1 MTTKLKTACI
11 LAGLL
16 LFQLPVIAQKLS
28 KTKMVQKITR
38 KGDELVIPYEKYML
52 PNGLT
57 VIVHEDHSDPIV
69 HVDVTY
75 HVGSAREQVGKS
87 GFAHFFEHMMFQGS
101 DHVAD
106 DEHFKLV
113 SEAGGTLNGTTN
125 GDRTN
130 YFETVPSNQLETA
143 LWLEADR
150 MGFLLDAV
158 SQKKFENQRATV
170 KNERGQSYDNRPYGL
185 VYEKVSEAMFPY
197 GHPYSWTTIGYMKD
211 LDAGTLDDLKNFF
224 LRWYGPNNA
233 TLTVGGDV
241 KPAEVVKLAEKYFGP
256 INRGPA
262 VTNMKVPPVVIP
274 KDRYISYED
283 NIRFPMLQISYPTV
297 PNFHP
302 DEVPL
307 DLLAEILGKDKTSIL
322 YKNLT
327 KPQKAVQASAS
338 HPCTELAGQFTFTV
352 LPFPNQTLAD
362 MEKELRNA
370 LLEFE
375 QTGVTDDALT
385 RFKVSYETNLI
396 NSLSS
401 VSGKTSTLA
410 SYQVLNGNANYLP
423 EDLKRYKAVTKEDVM
438 RVYNKYIKGKGA
450 VILSVVP
457 KGQANAVA
465 HPDNYQVDKLGYNA
479 PEDQYAGLTY
489 VKAKDSFDRSKRP
502 ASGPNPVIKVP
513 PFWKAEAGN
522 GIKVI
527 GAKSDEIPVVS
538 LLFTIKGGHKMESLD
553 PGKAGIASLTASML
567 NEASEK
573 YSAEE
578 ISSRLSKLG
587 STISFSGGTNQ
598 TTIWVESLT
607 KNLDSTL
614 VLLEERLLHPKFDQ
628 VDFDRLK
635 KQRLEA
641 IANQKT
647 QPGVVASNVF
657 NRLLYGEANI
667 KAIPVI
673 GNTNTVATLT
683 LEDVKAFYK
692 ANLSPT
698 LTNLVI
704 VGDVE
709 QQQIMPKLAFLK
721 KWAATKAVV
730 PEEAK
735 TASIDKARIYL
746 VDKEKAAQ
754 SEIRIGYIALPFDAT
769 GDYYKSEIM
778 NYSLG
783 DAFSSRI
790 NLNLREDKGYTYGA
804 GSYFS
809 GNLYAG
815 PYTAYAGVRSNVT
828 DSAVMEFIK
837 EIKNYAES
845 GITDTELSFTRNA
858 MGQRDALKYETA
870 YQKAN
875 FLDDIITYNLEAD
888 FVDQQTK
895 ILKSI
900 SKAEIDAL
908 GKKYLPLDKMVIV
921 VVGDKALIKPGL
933 EKLGYEIVET
943 DTDGKPLT
951 ML

>member
-1 MTTKLKTACI
+1 MITKLKFPCV
-11 LAGLL
+11 LAALL
-16 LFQLPVIAQKLS
+16 LIQVPVNAQKLS
-28 KTKMVQKITR
+28 KTKMVEKVTR
-38 KGDELVIPYEKYML
+38 KGTELVIPYEKYVL

-57 VIVHEDHSDPIV
+57 VLVHEDHSDPIV

-158 SQKKFENQRATV
+158 SQRKFENQRATV

-185 VYEKVSEAMFPY
+185 VYERVSEALYPY

-241 KPAEVVKLAEKYFGP
+241 KPAEVIKLAEKYFGP

-262 VTNMKVPPVVIP
+262 VTNMKVPPVVIA

-283 NIRFPMLQISYPTV
+283 NIRFPMLQVSFPTV
-297 PNFHP
+297 PNYHP

-338 HPCTELAGQFTFTV
+338 HPCTELAGQFVFTV

-375 QTGVTDDALT
+375 KTGVTDDALT
-385 RFKVSYETNLI
+385 RFKVSFETNLI
-396 NSLSS
+396 SSLAS
-401 VSGKTSTLA
+401 VSGKTSILA
-410 SYQVLNGNANYLP
+410 NYQVLNGNANYLP

-457 KGQANAVA
+457 KGQNIALA
-465 HPDNYQVDKLGYNA
+465 HPDNFQVDKSGYTA
-479 PEDQYAGLTY
+479 PEDQYSGLTY
-489 VKAKDSFDRSKRP
+489 VKAKDTFDRSKRP
-502 ASGPNPVIKVP
+502 AAGANPVIKVP

-527 GAKSDEIPVVS
+527 GAKSDEIPMLS
-538 LLFTIKGGHKMESLD
+538 LLFTIKGGHQMESLN
-553 PGKAGIASLTASML
+553 PAKAGVASLTASML

-578 ISSRLSKLG
+578 ISSKLSKLG

-614 VLLEERLLHPKFDQ
+614 ALLEERLLHPKFDQ
-628 VDFDRLK
+628 EDFDRLK
-635 KQRLEA
+635 KQRLET

-657 NRLLYGEANI
+657 SRLLYGEGNI
-667 KAIPVI
+667 KAIPTI
-673 GNTNTVATLT
+673 GNATTVSTLT
-683 LEDVKAFYK
+683 LDDVKAFYK
-692 ANLSPT
+692 EHLSPT

-721 KWAATKAVV
+721 KWAATKATM
-730 PEEAK
+730 PEDGKIAK
-735 TASIDKARIYL
+735 IEKTRIYL

-769 GDYYKSEIM
+769 GDFYKSKIM
-778 NYSLG
+778 NYTLG
-783 DAFSSRI
+783 GAFSSRI

-804 GSYFS
+804 GSYFN
-809 GNLYAG
+809 GNLSAG
-815 PYTAYAGVRSNVT
+815 PYMAYAGVRSNVT
-828 DSAVMEFIK
+828 DSAVIEFVK
-837 EIKNYAES
+837 EIKQYSES
-845 GITDTELSFTRNA
+845 GITDKELSFTRNA
-858 MGQRDALKYETA
+858 IGQSDALKYETA
-870 YQKAN
+870 YQKAS
-875 FLDDIITYNLEAD
+875 FLDNIITYNLDAN
-888 FVDQQTK
+888 FVDEQTK

-900 SKAEIDAL
+900 SKQEIDAL

-921 VVGDKALIKPGL
+921 VVGDKALVRPGL
-933 EKLGYEIVET
+933 EKLGYDIIET
-943 DTDGKPLT
+943 DSDGKPLT

>member
-1 MTTKLKTACI
+1 MTTKLKIACI

-256 INRGPA
+256 INPGPA

>member
-1 MTTKLKTACI
+1 MITKLQTAGVM
-11 LAGLL
+11 AAML
-16 LFQLPVIAQKLS
+16 LFQLPAMAQKVS
-28 KTKMVQKITR
+28 KTTLIEKVAR
-38 KGDELVIPYEKYML
+38 KGDELVISYEKYVL

-57 VIVHEDHSDPIV
+57 VLVHEDHSDPIV

-113 SEAGGTLNGTTN
+113 SEAGGDLNGTTN

-130 YFETVPSNQLETA
+130 YYETIPSNQLETA

-158 SQKKFENQRATV
+158 TQRKFENQRATV

-185 VYEKVSEAMFPY
+185 VYEKVAAALYPY

-241 KPAEVVKLAEKYFGP
+241 KPAQVLKLAEKYFGP
-256 INRGPA
+256 INPGPA
-262 VTNMKVPPVVIP
+262 VEKMVLPAPVLA

-283 NIRFPMLQISYPTV
+283 NIRFPMLQVVFPTV

-322 YKNLT
+322 YKNLI

-352 LPFPNQTLAD
+352 LPYPNQTLAD
-362 MEKELRNA
+362 MEKELRSA

-375 QTGVTDDALT
+375 KTGVTDDALT
-385 RFKVSYETNLI
+385 RFKVSYETGLV

-401 VSGKTSTLA
+401 VAGKTSILA
-410 SYQVLNGNANYLP
+410 SYQALNGNANYLP

-438 RVYNKYIKGKGA
+438 RVYNKYIKGKAA

-457 KGQANAVA
+457 KGKPETVA
-465 HPDNYQVDKLGYNA
+465 HPDNYQVDKSGFT
-479 PEDQYAGLTY
+479 PPKDQYAGLSY
-489 VKAKDSFDRSKRP
+489 VKAKDNFDRSKRP
-502 ASGPNPVIKVP
+502 AAGPNPVIKVP
-513 PFWKAEAGN
+513 PFWKAQAGN
-522 GIKVI
+522 GIQVI
-527 GAKSDEIPVVS
+527 GAKSEEIPVVN
-538 LLFTIKGGHKMESLD
+538 LLFTIKGGHRMEATN
-553 PGKAGIASLTASML
+553 PGKAGVAALTASML

-578 ISSRLSKLG
+578 ISSELSKLG
-587 STISFSGGTNQ
+587 STISFSANTNQ
-598 TTIWVESLT
+598 TSIWVESLT
-607 KNLDSTL
+607 KNLDATL
-614 VLLEERLLHPKFDQ
+614 ALLEERLLHPKFDQ
-628 VDFDRLK
+628 ADFDRLK
-635 KQRLEA
+635 KQQLEN

-647 QPGVVASNVF
+647 QPSVVASNVYS
-657 NRLLYGEANI
+657 RLLYGEGNI
-667 KAIPVI
+667 KAIPTI
-673 GNTNTVATLT
+673 GNTASVSALT
-683 LEDVKAFYK
+683 LDDVKAFYK
-692 ANLSPT
+692 TNLTPT

-704 VGDVE
+704 VGDIE
-709 QQQIMPKLAFLK
+709 QKQIMPKLAFLK
-721 KWAATKAVV
+721 KWAATKATL

-735 TASIDKARIYL
+735 TATIDKTKIYL

-769 GDYYKSEIM
+769 GDYYKAGIM
-778 NYSLG
+778 NYTLG
-783 DAFSSRI
+783 GAFSSRI

-804 GSYFS
+804 GSYFN
-809 GNLYAG
+809 GNLSAG

-837 EIKNYAES
+837 ELKQYASS
-845 GITDTELSFTRNA
+845 GITDEELSFTRNA
-858 MGQRDALKYETA
+858 MGQSDALKYETA

-875 FLDDIITYNLEAD
+875 FLDDIITYNLDHD
-888 FVDQQTK
+888 FVDKQTS

-900 SKAEIDAL
+900 SKAELNEL
-908 GKKYLPLDKMVIV
+908 GKRYLPLDKMVIV

-933 EKLGYEIVET
+933 EKLGYDIVET
-943 DTDGKPLT
+943 DTDGKPLSI
-951 ML
+951 L

>member
-1 MTTKLKTACI
+1 MTTKLKTACL
-11 LAGLL
+11 LAATL
-16 LFQLPVIAQKLS
+16 LFQLPALAQKVT
-28 KTKMVQKITR
+28 KTALVEKVTR
-38 KGDELVIPYEKYML
+38 KGDELVISYEKYIL

-57 VIVHEDHSDPIV
+57 VLVHEDHSDPIV

-113 SEAGGTLNGTTN
+113 SEAGGDLNGTTN

-130 YFETVPSNQLETA
+130 YYETIPSNQLETA

-158 SQKKFENQRATV
+158 TQRKFENQRATV

-185 VYEKVSEAMFPY
+185 VYEKVREALYPY

-241 KPAEVVKLAEKYFGP
+241 KPAQVLKLAEKYFGP
-256 INRGPA
+256 INPGPA
-262 VTNMKVPPVVIP
+262 VEKMVVPAPVLS

-283 NIRFPMLQISYPTV
+283 NIRFPMLQINFPTV
-297 PNFHP
+297 PNYHP

-322 YKNLT
+322 YKNLI

-352 LPFPNQTLAD
+352 LPYQNQTLAD
-362 MEKELRNA
+362 MEKEIRNA

-375 QTGVTDDALT
+375 KTGVTDDALT
-385 RFKVSYETNLI
+385 RFKVSYETDLI

-401 VSGKTSTLA
+401 VAGKTSILA
-410 SYQVLNGNANYLP
+410 NYQVLNGNANFLP
-423 EDLKRYKAVTKEDVM
+423 EDLKRYKAVTKADVM
-438 RVYNKYIKGKGA
+438 RVYNKYIKGKAA

-457 KGQANAVA
+457 KGKPETVA
-465 HPDNYQVDKLGYNA
+465 HPDNFQVDKSGYT
-479 PEDQYAGLTY
+479 PPKDQYAGLTY
-489 VKAKDSFDRSKRP
+489 VKAKDDFDRSKRP
-502 ASGPNPVIKVP
+502 APGPNPVIKVP

-522 GIKVI
+522 GIQVI
-527 GAKSDEIPVVS
+527 GAKSEEIPVVN
-538 LLFTIKGGHKMESLD
+538 LLFTIKGGHKMEAANPS
-553 PGKAGIASLTASML
+553 KAGVAALTASML

-573 YSAEE
+573 FTAEE
-578 ISSRLSKLG
+578 ISSQLSKLG

-598 TTIWVESLT
+598 TSIWVSSLT
-607 KNLDSTL
+607 KNLDATL

-628 VDFDRLK
+628 ADFDRLK
-635 KQRLEA
+635 KQQLEN

-647 QPGVVASNVF
+647 QPSVVASNVF
-657 NRLLYGEANI
+657 NRLLYGEGNI
-667 KAIPVI
+667 KAIPTI
-673 GNTNTVATLT
+673 GNTASVSTLT
-683 LEDVKAFYK
+683 LDDVKAFYK
-692 ANLSPT
+692 NNLTPT

-704 VGDVE
+704 VGDIE
-709 QQQIMPKLAFLK
+709 QKQIMPKLAFLK
-721 KWAATKAVV
+721 HWAATKATL
-730 PEEAK
+730 PEEGK
-735 TASIDKARIYL
+735 TANIEKTRIYL

-769 GDYYKSEIM
+769 GDYYKAGIM
-778 NYSLG
+778 NYTLG
-783 DAFSSRI
+783 GAFSSRI

-804 GSYFS
+804 GSYFN
-809 GNLYAG
+809 GNIAAG

-828 DSAVMEFIK
+828 DSAVMEFVK
-837 EIKNYAES
+837 ELKQYATS
-845 GITDTELSFTRNA
+845 GISDTELSFTRNA
-858 MGQRDALKYETA
+858 MGQSDALKYETA

-875 FLDDIITYNLEAD
+875 FLDDIITYNLDHD
-888 FVDQQTK
+888 FVDKQTK

-900 SKAEIDAL
+900 SKKEIDAL

-933 EKLGYEIVET
+933 EKLGYDIVEM

>member
-1 MTTKLKTACI
+1 
-11 LAGLL
+11 
-16 LFQLPVIAQKLS
+16 
-28 KTKMVQKITR
+28 
-38 KGDELVIPYEKYML
+38 
-52 PNGLT
+52 
-57 VIVHEDHSDPIV
+57 
-69 HVDVTY
+69 
-75 HVGSAREQVGKS
+75 
-87 GFAHFFEHMMFQGS
+87 
-101 DHVAD
+101 
-106 DEHFKLV
+106 
-113 SEAGGTLNGTTN
+113 
-125 GDRTN
+125 
-130 YFETVPSNQLETA
+130 
-143 LWLEADR
+143 
-150 MGFLLDAV
+150 
-158 SQKKFENQRATV
+158 
-170 KNERGQSYDNRPYGL
+170 
-185 VYEKVSEAMFPY
+185 
-197 GHPYSWTTIGYMKD
+197 
-211 LDAGTLDDLKNFF
+211 
-224 LRWYGPNNA
+224 
-233 TLTVGGDV
+233 
-241 KPAEVVKLAEKYFGP
+241 
-256 INRGPA
+256 
-262 VTNMKVPPVVIP
+262 
-274 KDRYISYED
+274 
-283 NIRFPMLQISYPTV
+283 
-297 PNFHP
+297 
-302 DEVPL
+302 
-307 DLLAEILGKDKTSIL
+307 
-322 YKNLT
+322 
-327 KPQKAVQASAS
+327 
-338 HPCTELAGQFTFTV
+338 
-352 LPFPNQTLAD
+352 
-362 MEKELRNA
+362 
-370 LLEFE
+370 
-375 QTGVTDDALT
+375 
-385 RFKVSYETNLI
+385 
-396 NSLSS
+396 
-401 VSGKTSTLA
+401 
-410 SYQVLNGNANYLP
+410 
-423 EDLKRYKAVTKEDVM
+423 
-438 RVYNKYIKGKGA
+438 
-450 VILSVVP
+450 
-457 KGQANAVA
+457 
-465 HPDNYQVDKLGYNA
+465 
-479 PEDQYAGLTY
+479 
-489 VKAKDSFDRSKRP
+489 
-502 ASGPNPVIKVP
+502 
-513 PFWKAEAGN
+513 
-522 GIKVI
+522 
-527 GAKSDEIPVVS
+527 
-538 LLFTIKGGHKMESLD
+538 MESVD
-553 PGKAGIASLTASML
+553 PSKAGIASLTASML

-635 KQRLEA
+635 KQSLEA

-683 LEDVKAFYK
+683 LDDVKAFYK

-730 PEEAK
+730 PEEGK
-735 TASIDKARIYL
+735 TAAIDKARIYL

-754 SEIRIGYIALPFDAT
+754 SEIRIGYLALPFDAT
-769 GDYYKSEIM
+769 GDYYRSKIM
-778 NYSLG
+778 NYPLG
-783 DAFSSRI
+783 GAFGSRI

-837 EIKNYAES
+837 EIKMYAES
-845 GITDTELSFTRNA
+845 GISDSELRFTRNA
-858 MGQRDALKYETA
+858 IGQSDALKYETA

-888 FVDQQTK
+888 FVNQQTK

-933 EKLGYEIVET
+933 QKLGYEIVET